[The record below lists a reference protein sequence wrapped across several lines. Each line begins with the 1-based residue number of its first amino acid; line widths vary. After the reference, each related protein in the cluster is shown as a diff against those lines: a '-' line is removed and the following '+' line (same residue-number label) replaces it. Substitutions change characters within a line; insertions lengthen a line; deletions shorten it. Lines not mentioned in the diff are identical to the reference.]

1 MSRCFFMENKFLLGC
16 ATHSVHGHICFV
28 YKLFTGSVKGIADID
43 TKKLLRCLIVRPQL
57 ENACRIWSLYKL
69 KDNLLLE
76 TVTPSPG
83 PQSLNYPRD
92 ISYRDRLRKL
102 SLLQL
107 EYRRKIQNLVLMYIK
122 LEQIML
128 ITFFVKP

>member
-1 MSRCFFMENKFLLGC
+1 MGTDVTRQ
-16 ATHSVHGHICFV
+16 
-28 YKLFTGSVKGIADID
+28 LFAIGSVKGIADID

-83 PQSLNYPRD
+83 PQMGAGEVDGDGQGGRARGTWL
-92 ISYRDRLRKL
+92 
-102 SLLQL
+102 
-107 EYRRKIQNLVLMYIK
+107 
-122 LEQIML
+122 
-128 ITFFVKP
+128 